1 MSFVDSLV
9 ETVSQHQGQ
18 THLFDVLLLLDEYFL
33 ESFETH
39 VHVEVARE
47 SLKEVVGI
55 DIFLQQ
61 GDVVLPS
68 SVKRLDVTFAPGYVP
83 SLDAAAAKQLAFSQ
97 SVDERHRQHLL
108 INV

>member
-1 MSFVDSLV
+1 MSFVNSLV
-9 ETVSQHQGQ
+9 DVVAERRKQ

-33 ESFETH
+33 ESLPTH

-68 SVKRLDVTFAPGYVP
+68 TVRSLDVTFAPGYNPEVT
-83 SLDAAAAKQLAFSQ
+83 DRKAADLRLERNT
-97 SVDERHRQHLL
+97 DERQRQHL
-108 INV
+108 IISV